1 MGNAFRWIGIASFSA
16 LLLISG
22 TALGAGGT
30 TVDRIILDANGDN
43 LLEFGPGEQYTV
55 REDLAAAN
63 PNREETRTPVF
74 RPIIQLSDFQLTDEE
89 SPARIEGLDSIGG
102 TVYVNG
108 AYHPQ
113 ESLESQTIDTA
124 VRRVNRVRSPVTG
137 RRPSLTLVSGDSA
150 DSNQQNETELY
161 IDILNGGSVDPN
173 SGDPNY
179 KPFPCGTWPF
189 TYPTD
194 LYQGVRGGGTYYEP
208 DGGGDGPGYST
219 SESQNFSDTGRH
231 VATRDFPGLF
241 DAANTSFTAEGLR
254 TPWLA
259 VFGNHDALWQGN
271 FTGVTFPAPSVT
283 GCLKDLDGNL
293 IATDVV
299 EPDPER
305 ALVTHQQWIE
315 AHLADGDGHGFD
327 ANQPD
332 TGYYS
337 VPVPGGLRVI
347 GLDSVN
353 DDGLS
358 NGIIRDDSL
367 GEPDQFGWL
376 DQELTSADQAGE
388 TVIVYAHHSLV
399 SMNNTDVFGS
409 GDQHCGLESGASQTP
424 GAISCDQLS
433 QNGNESL
440 EELFYRH
447 PSVIGYV
454 SGHEHNNRATP
465 RDEQGGPGSFW
476 EIVLASESDWPQQ
489 SGMLEIFNNQDG
501 TFSIFR
507 TVIDHSPVPNVGNS
521 PDLTNPL
528 TLASISREIAF
539 NDPQGSTGEDG
550 TSDARGTLDDRN
562 VELLVEK

>member
-1 MGNAFRWIGIASFSA
+1 MRNAFRWIGIASFST
-16 LLLISG
+16 LLLVSG
-22 TALGAGGT
+22 TALGAGT
-30 TVDRIILDANGDN
+30 TVDRTILDANGDN
-43 LLEFGPGEQYTV
+43 LLEFGSAEPYTV

-63 PNREETRTPVF
+63 PAREQTRTPVF

-102 TVYVNG
+102 TVDVNG
-108 AYHPQ
+108 AYRPQ
-113 ESLESQTIDTA
+113 ESLESRTIDIA
-124 VRRVNRVRSPVTG
+124 VRRVNRVRSPVTE

-161 IDILNGGSVDPN
+161 IDLLNGGRVDPN
-173 SGDPNY
+173 SGDPDFD
-179 KPFPCGTWPF
+179 PGLLCFPSL
-189 TYPTD
+189 YPD
-194 LYQGVRGGGTYYEP
+194 DIYQGVRGGGTYYEP
-208 DGGGDGPGYST
+208 DGDGDGPGYSN

-254 TPWLA
+254 HKWLA
-259 VFGNHDALWQGN
+259 VFGNHDALFQGN
-271 FTGVTFPAPSVT
+271 FTGVTIAPSPT
-283 GCLKDLDGNL
+283 DCFKDLDGNL
-293 IATDVV
+293 IATDLVQ
-299 EPDPER
+299 PDQER
-305 ALVTHQQWIE
+305 ALVSHQQWIE

-327 ANQPD
+327 PNQPD

-337 VPVPGGLRVI
+337 ASGPDGLRVI

-353 DDGLS
+353 QDGLS
-358 NGIIRDDSL
+358 NGIIRDNSL
-367 GEPDQFGWL
+367 GEPNQFGWL
-376 DQELTSADQAGE
+376 DQELTAADQSDE
-388 TVIVYAHHSLV
+388 TVIVYTHHSLT
-399 SMNNTDVFGS
+399 SMNNTDIFGS
-409 GDQHCGLESGASQTP
+409 GDQHCGLKSGASQTP
-424 GAISCDQLS
+424 GAISCDELS
-433 QNGNESL
+433 QSGNESL

-454 SGHEHNNRATP
+454 SGHEHVNRVTP
-465 RDEQGGPGSFW
+465 RDEQAGPGSFW

-507 TVIDHSPVPNVGNS
+507 TVIDHSPVPNVGHS

-550 TSDARGTLDDRN
+550 TSDARGTLQDRN